1 MHRPAQRDHYA
12 TLGLRRSSSAQ
23 EIKRAYRE
31 LAKQCHPDMDP
42 SPLASARFM
51 AVHAAYA
58 TLSDPMLR
66 IAYDAQLADRDRR
79 NAPKPA
85 AARWPDGTPRYRQR
99 DEEADLPDIRVRSWP
114 FVGLH
119 LTGLLFGILLVFT
132 ILAGITFRNWSWA
145 WIVFIAP
152 GLIVIPDAWAGLMM
166 VAKRRRAPQ
175 V

>member
-1 MHRPAQRDHYA
+1 MHRPATRDHYA

-23 EIKRAYRE
+23 EIKRAYRD
-31 LAKQCHPDMDP
+31 LAKQCHPDIDF

-58 TLSDPMLR
+58 TLSDPILR
-66 IAYDAQLADRDRR
+66 IAYDARLAERDRR
-79 NAPKPA
+79 NEPKPPVRKA
-85 AARWPDGTPRYRQR
+85 GETPRYRQR
-99 DEEADLPDIRVRSWP
+99 DEDRVSPDIRVRSWP

-119 LTGLLFGILLVFT
+119 LTGLAFGVLLVVG

-145 WIVFIAP
+145 WILFIAP

-166 VAKRRRAPQ
+166 VIKRKRTSQA
-175 V
+175 